1 MVNPTCFSN
10 FLENSKPY
18 FAMISLQFGYAG
30 MNIITKVSLNRG
42 MSHYVLVVYRHAFA
56 TAVIAPF
63 AFFFERK
70 AQPKITFPVFMQIFI
85 LALLGPVID
94 QNFYY
99 AGLKL
104 TSPTFSCA
112 MSNML
117 PAMTFVLA
125 VICRMEKLDMKTVRC
140 QAKVAGTVVTV
151 AGAMLMTLY
160 KGPVVQMLWSKY
172 IQPKSSYVTDTTGT
186 GDKYWFLGSVLL
198 TIATLAWASLFVLQ
212 NKALKTYKDHQL
224 SLTSLVCFI
233 GTLQAIAV
241 TFVMEHKPSVW
252 KIGFDM
258 NLLAAAYAGIVTSS
272 ISYYVQG
279 LVMKK
284 RGPVFAT
291 AFSPLM
297 MIIVAVMGSFILAEK
312 IFLGS
317 VLGSVL
323 IVAGLYSVLWG
334 KHKER
339 LENKDD
345 EIPEVIKEAH
355 TNGMSVVS
363 VMDGDIEANEVK
375 KAEANKLSAVA
386 VCMPICELPMK
397 AGK

>member
-1 MVNPTCFSN
+1 MEKIRCPSN
-10 FLENSKPY
+10 FLETAKPY
-18 FAMISLQFGYAG
+18 FAMITLQFGYAG
-30 MNIITKVSLNRG
+30 MNIITKVSLSRG

-63 AFFFERK
+63 ALFLERK
-70 AQPKITFPVFMQIFI
+70 DQPRITFKLFMQIFV

-99 AGLKL
+99 AGLKY

-112 MSNML
+112 ISNVL
-117 PAMTFVLA
+117 PAMTFVMAL
-125 VICRMEKLDMKTVRC
+125 IFRMEKLNLKKVRC
-140 QAKVAGTVVTV
+140 QAKLVGTIVTV
-151 AGAMLMTLY
+151 AGAMVMTLY
-160 KGPVVQMLWSKY
+160 RGPIFEMVWSKHIHPHKY
-172 IQPKSSYVTDTTGT
+172 NTDTNENS
-186 GDKYWFLGSVLL
+186 DHKDWFKGSVLL
-198 TIATLAWASLFVLQ
+198 IIATLSWSGLFVLQ
-212 NKALKTYKDHQL
+212 THTLKTYKNHQL
-224 SLTSLVCFI
+224 SLTSLIVFV

-241 TFVMEHKPSVW
+241 TFVVEHKPSVW

-279 LVMKK
+279 LVIKK

-297 MIIVAVMGSFILAEK
+297 MIIVAIMGSFILAEK

-317 VLGSVL
+317 VIGAIL
-323 IVAGLYSVLWG
+323 IVIGLYSVLWG

-339 LENKDD
+339 IENKDEEMQD
-345 EIPEVIKEAH
+345 AIKGAQV
-355 TNGMSVVS
+355 NGDAISIMED
-363 VMDGDIEANEVK
+363 MEANEIEMGK
-375 KAEANKLSAVA
+375 GKGNKLSS
-386 VCMPICELPMK
+386 MSMPMK
-397 AGK
+397 ASQDTMA